1 MHVLTKIFIVLVS
14 LLAVLLVPLVVVYAT
29 NEDNY
34 KSKLNDAVS
43 QRAVAEANLSATN
56 ARHASELAQK
66 DSQIDAL
73 TRDKSRLQADI
84 SQMQADL
91 TAARSRLAEAEN
103 AAQMINAK
111 LATLAESTQ
120 AGTRLT
126 QSLVEEVR
134 ELRDSELNAQR
145 RLVETEEA
153 LREMSRE
160 LEVVDAARRSLQEE
174 VQRLTELEAKLTQTL
189 GVYVRLRGEL
199 DPDQVSTGQL
209 GEGTLPD
216 RNITATV
223 TDVRSA
229 DGRTLVEINAGQ
241 RDGLKLGWELT
252 IGDNGDYVGLVRIID
267 VDINKA
273 TGVVVSS
280 LSSGSQISV
289 GQRAYA
295 WAGR

>member
-14 LLAVLLVPLVVVYAT
+14 LLTVLLVPLVVVYAT
-29 NEDNY
+29 NEDSY
-34 KSKLNDAVS
+34 KNRLETAVS
-43 QRAVAEANLSATN
+43 TAKVAEANLTATN
-56 ARHASELAQK
+56 ARHTSELAQK

-73 TRDKSRLQADI
+73 TRDKSALQGNLSQLQAE
-84 SQMQADL
+84 L
-91 TAARSRLAEAEN
+91 TATRSRLADAEN

-111 LATLAESTQ
+111 LATLAESMN
-120 AGTRLT
+120 AGQRLT

-145 RLVETEEA
+145 RLVESEEA

-174 VQRLTELEAKLTQTL
+174 VQRLTELEAKLTQTV
-189 GVYVRLRGEL
+189 GYYVRVHGEL
-199 DPDQVSTGQL
+199 DTNA
-209 GEGTLPD
+209 GEIGSPTLPD

-223 TDVRSA
+223 TDVRQA
-229 DGRTLVEINAGQ
+229 EGRTLVEINAGQ

-252 IGDNGDYVGLVRIID
+252 IGDNGEYVGLIRIIN

-273 TGVVVSS
+273 TGVVVSN
-280 LSSGSQISV
+280 LTAGNTVGV

-295 WAGR
+295 WVGR